1 MNLEPSLF
9 KPKLAALAA
18 AGAIALGIASPAHA
32 IFGIGDT
39 VFDASNFAQN
49 MLTAARAL
57 EQINNQV
64 EQLQN
69 EARMLQNQARNLAG
83 LDFSALSQLRASLS
97 ATNQLIQQAQ
107 GLAFNVS
114 RMEGEFK
121 RLYPQAYA
129 ASVPGRQ
136 MAADARQRWQNSLE
150 ALRTATQAQSQA
162 MQNFA
167 ADERTLTDLVNRSQS
182 AVGALQAM
190 QATNQL
196 LALQSRQAMQAQ
208 QLQITQDRAAAL
220 EQARQVA
227 VQERAREVRRRF
239 LGGGTPY
246 TPVAVRFYGAT
257 ATGSEQP

>member
-1 MNLEPSLF
+1 MNLPSSF
-9 KPKLAALAA
+9 KPRI
-18 AGAIALGIASPAHA
+18 AGLVAVSAIAFGVAPPAHA
-32 IFGIGDT
+32 IFGVGDT
-39 VFDASNFAQN
+39 VFDASNFIQN

-69 EARMLQNQARNLAG
+69 EAQMLRNQARNLQG
-83 LDFSALSQLRASLS
+83 LDFSALSELKSTLA
-97 ATNQLIQQAQ
+97 ATSQLIQQAQ

-114 RMEGEFK
+114 RMEDEFR
-121 RLYPQAYA
+121 RLYPESFSA
-129 ASVPGRQ
+129 AMSGAQ
-136 MAADARQRWQNSLE
+136 MAGDARQRWRNSLE
-150 ALRTATQAQSQA
+150 ALRTATQVQSQA

-167 ADERTLTDLVNRSQS
+167 ADERALTDLVNRSQS
-182 AVGALQAM
+182 ATGALQAM

-196 LALQSRQAMQAQ
+196 LALQSRQAIQAQ

-239 LGGGTPY
+239 MSSGTPY
-246 TPVAVRFYGAT
+246 TPYSVNFYGH
-257 ATGSEQP
+257 